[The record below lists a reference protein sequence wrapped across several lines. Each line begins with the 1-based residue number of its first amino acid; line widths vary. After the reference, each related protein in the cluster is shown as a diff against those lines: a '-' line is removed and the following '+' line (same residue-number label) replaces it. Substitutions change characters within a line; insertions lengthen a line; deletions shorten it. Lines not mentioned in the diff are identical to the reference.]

1 MNVRGAL
8 RFLKDVEDWL
18 MVGALSYMVCVIF
31 FQVIMRYFFKS
42 PIIWVSEVIES
53 LLLYITFL
61 GSAWLLRE
69 EGHVKV
75 DLILNMLR
83 PKTVALF
90 GIVSSIIGIFVSVVL
105 SLYGSRLTWD
115 HFERGIYT
123 PTVMELPIFLILL
136 IIPIGSY
143 MLIIQFVRRAAKF
156 ITQFRLEKAK

>member
-1 MNVRGAL
+1 MNTMAL
-8 RFLKDVEDWL
+8 LAGLILIFILL
-18 MVGALSYMVCVIF
+18 AVCTD
-31 FQVIMRYFFKS
+31 VIMRYFFNS

-75 DLILNMLR
+75 DLILNMLK
-83 PKTVALF
+83 PKTVALL

-105 SLYGSRLTWD
+105 SIYSSRLTWD

-123 PTVMELPIFLILL
+123 PTVMEIPIFVILL

-143 MLIIQFVRRAAKF
+143 MLIIQFVRRTAKF
-156 ITQFRLEKAK
+156 TTQFRLEKAK